1 MLARPLLA
9 GFRLAYRLSEWTRR
23 RLTAAGSL
31 ALSALVAAGA
41 LGVDTHRSLAYQ
53 GFAFLAALLL
63 VAMLAAARFRVP
75 LRARRLLPTFATAG
89 EPFAYRVVIENGS
102 DHVQRDLRL
111 FERLAASPPSAQTF
125 RTFRAPGNDHRNWL
139 DRLVGYPRW
148 AWLMRRA
155 AGADIRE
162 QALPPIA
169 PGSTVEVQVKAV
181 PLRRGYLRFTALHI
195 SRPDPLGLF
204 KGRMAAG
211 AADRLL
217 VLPRRYAL
225 PPIRLPSS
233 RRYQRGG
240 VALASHVGESEEFVG
255 LRDYRP
261 GDPLRHIH
269 WKSFARTGRPIV
281 KEFQDEYFV
290 RHALVLDT
298 FASGLPPERFEEAV
312 SVAASF
318 AAEVRTGDALLD
330 LLFVGSEVYC
340 YTAGR
345 GLAGAEQ
352 LLEVL
357 ACVQPSDQP
366 FPYLAQAVLGRAGDL
381 SGAILV
387 LLAWDEERRNLVRRL
402 RGLPL
407 LVLVIGERDTPEL
420 DSLDYA
426 PDWASDRLRLL
437 RVGAIEQGLAGLSAR
452 L

>member
-1 MLARPLLA
+1 MLTRSLLA
-9 GFRLAYRLSEWTRR
+9 GFRLAHRLGRWTQH
-23 RLTAAGSL
+23 RLTAAGTL
-31 ALSALVAAGA
+31 ALSALVATGA
-41 LGVDTHRSLAYQ
+41 LGIDTRRSLAYQ

-63 VAMLAAARFRVP
+63 VAVLAAARFRVP
-75 LRARRLLPTFATAG
+75 LSARRLLPAFATAG
-89 EPFAYRVVIENGS
+89 EPLTYRVVLENGS
-102 DHVQRDLRL
+102 DRPQLDLRL
-111 FERLAASPPSAQTF
+111 SERLSASPPSVQTF
-125 RTFRAPGNDHRNWL
+125 RTFQAPGDEHRNWL

-181 PLRRGYLRFTALHI
+181 PLRRGYLRFAGLYI

-211 AADRLL
+211 GEDRLL

-225 PPIRLPSS
+225 PPIDLPGG

-261 GDPLRHIH
+261 GDPLRRFH
-269 WKSFARTGRPIV
+269 WRSFARTGRPIV
-281 KEFQDEYFV
+281 KELQDEFFV

-298 FASGLPPERFEEAV
+298 FAHGLPQARFEEAV
-312 SVAASF
+312 SVATSF

-330 LLFVGSEVYC
+330 LLFVGTEIYC

-366 FPYLAQAVLGRAGDL
+366 FTHLSRAVLERAGDL

-387 LLAWDEERRNLVRRL
+387 LLAWDDERRDLVRKL

-407 LVLVIGERDTPEL
+407 LVLVIGDSDTPEL
-420 DSLDYA
+420 APDMRDYA
-426 PDWASDRLRLL
+426 PDGVHLL
-437 RVGAIEQGLAGLSAR
+437 RVGAIEQGLAR